1 MARRLDVRRW
11 LTATLLSLGLA
22 AGTLGAQ
29 PASADAATDAPVT
42 APDKATVW
50 SGSAALVDAV
60 ANDSDPQ
67 GDPLAVCRVAQSPY
81 RNVELAVEGGQLI
94 AFASSRA
101 KAGTYELTYY
111 ACDFEYLTPGTVTVT
126 VKKAK
131 RVRVTRI
138 DGRPGKLKVANPNSR
153 NVVVMWGSI
162 EEDEPDGTLRLG
174 AHKAQVI
181 TVTRTRIFW
190 IAFFPKEMVFVG
202 AGFVRGIELPE
213 RVVPQR
219 TVDVSPRLDRLWDAH
234 R

>member
-22 AGTLGAQ
+22 ASTLGAQ

-42 APDKATVW
+42 APDKVTVW
-50 SGSAALVDAV
+50 SGSANLVNAL

-67 GDPLAVCRVAQSPY
+67 GDSLAVCRTAESPY
-81 RNVELAVEGGQLI
+81 RNVQLVVQDGQLI
-94 AFASSRA
+94 AYASSRA

-131 RVRVTRI
+131 RVRVTKI
-138 DGRPGKLKVANPNSR
+138 EGRPGKLKVANPNSR
-153 NVVVMWGSI
+153 NVMVMWGSI
-162 EEDEPDGTLRLG
+162 EEDEPDGILRLG

-181 TVTRTRIFW
+181 TVTRTKIFW
-190 IAFFPKEMVFVG
+190 IAFMARQMVFVG

-219 TVDVSPRLDRLWDAH
+219 AASVSPRLDRLWDAH